1 MYTMPHRPEDST
13 EYAEHADRHA
23 KPVVV
28 VVVVGLLVSRVSPKA

>member
-28 VVVVGLLVSRVSPKA
+28 VGLLVSRVSPKA